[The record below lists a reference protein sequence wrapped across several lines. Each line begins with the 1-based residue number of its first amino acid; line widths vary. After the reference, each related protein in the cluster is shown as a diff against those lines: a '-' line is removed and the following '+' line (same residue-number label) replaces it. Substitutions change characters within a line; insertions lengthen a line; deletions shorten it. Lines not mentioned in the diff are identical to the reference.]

1 MGFVGLGIM
10 GASMAS
16 NLLEAGHE
24 LVVHNRTRNKAE
36 QLVARGVRRRSPREV
51 AENSDIIIAML
62 PGPPEVEEVV
72 AGEAGLLERTVRDLS
87 SST

>member
-24 LVVHNRTRNKAE
+24 LVVHNRTRKKAE